1 MSNRSSRAHSNNYSW
16 GLPSP
21 ILASLEYLRNQNA
34 HLQGKRSRSDVRS
47 DVRSDGGRVQNEV
60 RRKSKGGCVGA
71 GGGDGG
77 SDPIVLSL
85 DWRP

>member
-1 MSNRSSRAHSNNYSW
+1 M
-16 GLPSP
+16 PSP

-34 HLQGKRSRSDVRS
+34 HLQGKRSRSEAK
-47 DVRSDGGRVQNEV
+47 SDGGRVQNEV
-60 RRKSKGGCVGA
+60 RRKSKGGCVCVC